1 MPTKSEFPSREFF
14 RAIELADAVKTA
26 IERGDS
32 RALLREAK
40 RLLALAERV
49 VAHNAAA

>member
-1 MPTKSEFPSREFF
+1 MPTKSEFHSKEFF
-14 RAIELADAVKTA
+14 RAIDLADAAKDA

-32 RALLREAK
+32 QALLREAK